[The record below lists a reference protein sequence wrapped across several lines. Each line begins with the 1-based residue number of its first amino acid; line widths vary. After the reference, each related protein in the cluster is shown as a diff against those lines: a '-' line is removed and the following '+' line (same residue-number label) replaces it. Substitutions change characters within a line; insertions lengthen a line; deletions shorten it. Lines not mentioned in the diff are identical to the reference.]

1 MSAPLG
7 TLMRMAFLS
16 RNRVPSGGALP
27 RNVAAAKAEMTVAW
41 GDSFGRFATRCI
53 QIIAILIVAAIAIL
67 VITQVSLVFIPVTLA
82 LILSCAIH
90 PFVSW
95 MRRHR
100 VPSILATWIALF
112 SILIVIGA
120 LTTLIVWAVQH
131 QWDSLVKSAT
141 DGISQLQGY
150 FDQLPANLISS
161 KNLHDAQ
168 NAVVDF
174 LTSAQFGR
182 GALAGVGAAAEGV
195 TGLFLTIVVLFFFM
209 KDGPS
214 IWAFFLRPLHGESY
228 ERARRIGDKTVSVL
242 GGYVRGTAMVA
253 AADAV
258 GIGIGLAIVGVPL
271 AFPLAVIVFITA
283 FIPIVGAVLAGI
295 LAALVALVAN
305 GPVAAIIVIAIVV
318 LVNQLESHLLQ
329 PQIMGH
335 SLNLHPLVILLALA
349 AGSIIGGIVGAV
361 LAVPI
366 AATAWGIVSVWN
378 AETGGPFA
386 TTAAREAK
394 PARD

>member
-1 MSAPLG
+1 MDILRKRPPQ
-7 TLMRMAFLS
+7 
-16 RNRVPSGGALP
+16 VGA
-27 RNVAAAKAEMTVAW
+27 VAAAKSATTVAW
-41 GDSFGRFATRCI
+41 GDAFGRFATRCI
-53 QIIAILIVAAIAIL
+53 QIIAILIIGAVTVIA
-67 VITQVSLVFIPVTLA
+67 ITQVSLVFIPVTLA
-82 LILSCAIH
+82 LILSSAIH
-90 PFVSW
+90 PFMAW
-95 MRRHR
+95 MRRHGM
-100 VPSILATWIALF
+100 PAMLATWIALF
-112 SILIVIGA
+112 SILIVIGG
-120 LTTLIVWAVQH
+120 LTTLIVWAVQA

-141 DGISQLQGY
+141 DGINQLEGY
-150 FDQLPANLISS
+150 FNQLPANIISP

-168 NAVVDF
+168 DAILGFV
-174 LTSAQFGR
+174 TSAKFAG

-195 TGLFLTIVVLFFFM
+195 TGLFLTIVTLFFFM
-209 KDGPS
+209 KDGPK
-214 IWAFFLRPLHGESY
+214 IWEFLLRPLHGETWA
-228 ERARRIGDKTVSVL
+228 RARRIGDKTVTVL
-242 GGYVRGTAMVA
+242 GGYVRGTALVA
-253 AADAV
+253 AADSV

-283 FIPIVGAVLAGI
+283 FIPIVGAVLAGV

-318 LVNQLESHLLQ
+318 FVNQLESHLLQ

-366 AATAWGIVSVWN
+366 AATAWGIVTVWN

-386 TTAAREAK
+386 TRAAERAE
-394 PARD
+394 PARG

>member
-1 MSAPLG
+1 MDILRKRQP
-7 TLMRMAFLS
+7 
-16 RNRVPSGGALP
+16 NVGA
-27 RNVAAAKAEMTVAW
+27 VAAAKSATTVAW
-41 GDSFGRFATRCI
+41 GDAFGRFATRCI
-53 QIIAILIVAAIAIL
+53 QIIAILIIGAVAVVA
-67 VITQVSLVFIPVTLA
+67 ITQVSLVFIPVTLA
-82 LILSCAIH
+82 LILACAIH
-90 PFVSW
+90 PFMSW
-95 MRRHR
+95 MRRHGM
-100 VPSILATWIALF
+100 PAMLATWIALF
-112 SILIVIGA
+112 SILIVIGG
-120 LTTLIVWAVQH
+120 LTTLIVWAVQA

-141 DGISQLQGY
+141 DGINQLEGY
-150 FDQLPANLISS
+150 FNQLPANIVSP

-168 NAVVDF
+168 NAILGFV
-174 LTSAQFGR
+174 TSAKFAG

-195 TGLFLTIVVLFFFM
+195 TGLFLTIVTLFFFM
-209 KDGPS
+209 KDGPK
-214 IWAFFLRPLHGESY
+214 IWEFLLRPLHGETW
-228 ERARRIGDKTVSVL
+228 ERARRIGDKTVTVL
-242 GGYVRGTAMVA
+242 GGYVRGTALVA

-305 GPVAAIIVIAIVV
+305 GPIAAIIVIAIVV
-318 LVNQLESHLLQ
+318 FVNQLESHLLQ

-366 AATAWGIVSVWN
+366 AATAWGIVTVWN

-386 TTAAREAK
+386 TRAAQRAE

>member
-1 MSAPLG
+1 
-7 TLMRMAFLS
+7 MAMFS
-16 RNRVPSGGALP
+16 RNRVPSGGALS
-27 RNVAAAKAEMTVAW
+27 RNAATARAETTVAW
-41 GDSFGRFATRCI
+41 GDGFGRFATRCI
-53 QIIAILIVAAIAIL
+53 QIIAVLIVVAVAVVAI
-67 VITQVSLVFIPVTLA
+67 THVSLVFIPVTLA
-82 LILSCAIH
+82 LILACAIH
-90 PFVSW
+90 PFLAW
-95 MRRHR
+95 MRRHGL
-100 VPSILATWIALF
+100 PSMLATWIALF
-112 SILIVIGA
+112 SILIVIGG
-120 LTTLIVWAVQH
+120 LTTLIVWAVEA
-131 QWDSLVKSAT
+131 QWDSLVQNVT
-141 DGISQLQGY
+141 DGVNQLEGY
-150 FDQLPANLISS
+150 FNQLPANLISQ

-168 NAVVDF
+168 NAILGF

-195 TGLFLTIVVLFFFM
+195 TGLFLTIVTLFFFM
-209 KDGPS
+209 KDGPK
-214 IWAFFLRPLHGESY
+214 IWGFLLRPLHGETY
-228 ERARRIGDKTVSVL
+228 HRALRIGEKTVSVL

-283 FIPIVGAVLAGI
+283 FIPIVGAVLAGV
-295 LAALVALVAN
+295 LAALVALVTN
-305 GPVAAIIVIAIVV
+305 GPFAAVIVIAIVV

-361 LAVPI
+361 LAVPL
-366 AATAWGIVSVWN
+366 AATAWGIVTVWN

-386 TTAAREAK
+386 TRAAEEVP
-394 PARD
+394 PARG

>member
-1 MSAPLG
+1 
-7 TLMRMAFLS
+7 MAS
-16 RNRVPSGGALP
+16 EWTDG
-27 RNVAAAKAEMTVAW
+27 
-41 GDSFGRFATRCI
+41 FGRFATRCV
-53 QIIAILIVAAIAIL
+53 QIIAVLIVAAVAVL

-82 LILSCAIH
+82 LILSCAIN
-90 PFVSW
+90 PFMAW

-100 VPSILATWIALF
+100 VPSILSTWIALL
-112 SILIVIGA
+112 SILVVIGG
-120 LTTLIVWAVQH
+120 LTTLIVWAVQN
-131 QWDSLVKSAT
+131 QWQDLVDSAT
-141 DGISQLQGY
+141 KGISQLQGY
-150 FDQLPANLISS
+150 FDQLPANLISAQ
-161 KNLHDAQ
+161 NLKDAQ

-182 GALAGVGAAAEGV
+182 GAIAGVGAAAEGV

-209 KDGPS
+209 KDGPK
-214 IWAFFLRPLHGESY
+214 IWEFLLRPLHGDTY
-228 ERARRIGDKTVSVL
+228 KRAQRIGDKTVTVL
-242 GGYVRGTAMVA
+242 GGYVRGTALVA
-253 AADAV
+253 AADSV

-305 GPVAAIIVIAIVV
+305 GPIAAIIVIAIVV
-318 LVNQLESHLLQ
+318 FVNQLESHLLQ

-349 AGSIIGGIVGAV
+349 AGSIIGGIIGAV
-361 LAVPI
+361 FAVPI
-366 AATAWGIVSVWN
+366 AATAWGIVTVWN

-386 TTAAREAK
+386 TRAAREAE
-394 PARD
+394 PAS

>member
-1 MSAPLG
+1 MRLG
-7 TLMRMAFLS
+7 TLFRMAMFS

-27 RNVAAAKAEMTVAW
+27 RSGVVAAAKTATTVAW
-41 GDSFGRFATRCI
+41 GDGFGRFATRCV
-53 QIIAILIVAAIAIL
+53 QIIVVLIVVAIAIL

-82 LILSCAIH
+82 LILSCAIN
-90 PFVSW
+90 PFMAW
-95 MRRHR
+95 MRRHH
-100 VPSILATWIALF
+100 VPSILATWIALL
-112 SILIVIGA
+112 SILVVIGG
-120 LTTLIVWAVQH
+120 LTTLIVWAVH
-131 QWDSLVKSAT
+131 SQWDSLVKSAT
-141 DGISQLQGY
+141 DGIGQLQTY
-150 FDQLPANLISS
+150 FDRLPGNLISS
-161 KNLHDAQ
+161 ANLKDAQ
-168 NAVVDF
+168 NTILNF

-195 TGLFLTIVVLFFFM
+195 TGLFLTIVTLFFFM
-209 KDGPS
+209 KDGPK
-214 IWAFFLRPLHGESY
+214 IWEFLLRPMHGETY
-228 ERARRIGDKTVSVL
+228 ARAKRIGDKTVTVL
-242 GGYVRGTAMVA
+242 GGYVRGTALVA
-253 AADAV
+253 AADSV

-283 FIPIVGAVLAGI
+283 FIPIVGATLAGV

-318 LVNQLESHLLQ
+318 FVNQLESHLLQ

-366 AATAWGIVSVWN
+366 AATAWGIVTVWN

-386 TTAAREAK
+386 TRAAEEAK
-394 PARD
+394 PAG